1 MCWSVV
7 SGSLLPLLML
17 VVVFPSFVP
26 MDGAGVDRLRIPR
39 RRVGCG
45 IPTQIEGA
53 VAMVIFAFLLG
64 LFFFP
69 LLVEKGVTA
78 QKRAR
83 WRELD

>member
-7 SGSLLPLLML
+7 GGSLLLLLML

-26 MDGAGVDRLRIPR
+26 TDGAGVDRLRIPR

-45 IPTQIEGA
+45 IPAQIQGA
-53 VAMVIFAFLLG
+53 VATVIFAFLLG

-69 LLVEKGVTA
+69 FSFEKGATA
-78 QKRAR
+78 HKRAR